1 MDSSQIGSEDG
12 QTFLLMRLPKETVER
27 SRNGSSKVGSVFIY
41 EDGQMEFQDNES
53 NKVYSIIK
61 NSPYT
66 KIETSQK
73 KKPNHVVANEESDLF
88 KISLQ
93 KDEAIHLGKVKP
105 STLLAVP
112 KVDEKDVS
120 TVFG

>member
-1 MDSSQIGSEDG
+1 MDSSPLGLGND
-12 QTFLLMRLPKETVER
+12 QTFLLIRLPKETVER
-27 SRNGSSKVGSVFIY
+27 GRDGSSKVGSVFVY
-41 EDGQMEFQDNES
+41 EDGQMEFQDDES

-61 NSPYT
+61 NLPAV
-66 KIETSQK
+66 KQETTQR
-73 KKPNHVVANEESDLF
+73 KKPNHVVPNEESDLF